1 MQSMKEVQRTRIR
14 SNKGRTH
21 FTFRGIRL
29 GGCLFLFCIL
39 ACNTG
44 KRPNLDKAV
53 TNIQELAKSGDVIVR
68 NGNDEV
74 SEAARNFNRTDK
86 TYSHCGLIQVEQ
98 DTVFVYHAL
107 GGSYNPSQKL
117 LRQPLQD
124 FCNDADIDKV
134 AVFRYPLNDKES
146 NALSSWIKDRYVEGL
161 PFDLFFNFQT
171 DDQMYCSEFVFK
183 GLNTAKSG
191 ALTKALPGKEAIKYV
206 TIDDLY
212 LNEWAKKIAAVQL
225 D

>member
-1 MQSMKEVQRTRIR
+1 MQSMKEVQKARIR

-39 ACNTG
+39 TCKTG
-44 KRPNLDKAV
+44 KQHSLEQAIEK
-53 TNIQELAKSGDVIVR
+53 IQVLVKSGDVIVR

-74 SEAARNFNRTDK
+74 SNTARSFNRKDK

-117 LRQPLQD
+117 LRQTLRD
-124 FCNDADIDKV
+124 FCSDEDIDKV

-146 NALSSWIKDRYVEGL
+146 NALNSWIKDRYAEGL

-183 GLNTAKSG
+183 GLNTAKAG
-191 ALTKALPGKEAIKYV
+191 ALIKALPENEAIKYV
-206 TIDDLY
+206 AIDDLY
-212 LNEWAKKIAAVQL
+212 LNEWAKKIAAAKL